1 PLVSALLA
9 AAAIV
14 AAAGWSHAAWRLRQ
28 ARRSAP
34 PTRPASFADARAAHV
49 LAEES
54 ARFGVWEFDSLSNMV
69 RLSAGAARLS
79 GFLPA
84 PLSIGVEELGRQ
96 VHPDDLGASRRVF
109 EAALREGGDYQ
120 VEYRMRCP
128 DGAFFWRRVQ
138 SHAKKVGD
146 RLVLVVGAFI
156 DIHDEKRRV
165 QDLAE
170 TAARLALAEEAGGV
184 GLWDIDMEAGTVTY
198 SAGAAA

>member
-120 VEYRMRCP
+120 VEYRTRCP
-128 DGAFFWRRVQ
+128 DGSYRWRRQQNRV
-138 SHAKKVGD
+138 SKVEGG
-146 RLVLVVGAFI
+146 RVMVAGAII
-156 DIHDEKRRV
+156 DIHDERERMQV
-165 QDLAE
+165 LAD
-170 TAARLALAEEAGGV
+170 TAA
-184 GLWDIDMEAGTVTY
+184 
-198 SAGAAA
+198 